1 MSSVNDVKKVER
13 RLAVYSPDTQ
23 LNTYMNAVSELG
35 SLCFSILVGKLDEKH
50 ELTRERLQAWKEEI
64 KFKHAEARMYVES
77 EKLKIRAE
85 NESASE
91 NIEEIKRQ
99 MESELALIR
108 RKNSITRQR
117 NEKLRA
123 MNSHIDLVNEQLEDM
138 YRGKSRVSATRE
150 EWERQLGRHAVES
163 LLNSNVFD
171 KNVVKVRDGSEREE
185 LSVMSNFSRRADE
198 LKKTNDSMKKT
209 VQRLQVELADYKKKW
224 AHDAGLFDKIT
235 EVLKDE
241 LVKRDLIKP
250 QGKGQANEDDEEGE
264 DEDEDEDEDELDAE
278 IAESDQESLS
288 EAQNS
293 DEEEKL

>member
-1 MSSVNDVKKVER
+1 MSSDNDGRKVER

-50 ELTRERLQAWKEEI
+50 ELTQERLQAWKEEI
-64 KFKHAEARMYVES
+64 QFKHSEAQMYVEF
-77 EKLKIRAE
+77 EKLKVKVE

-99 MESELALIR
+99 MESELAQIR
-108 RKNSITRQR
+108 RKNDVTRQR

-138 YRGKSRVSATRE
+138 HRGKSRVSATRE
-150 EWERQLGRHAVES
+150 EWERQLGRPAVES
-163 LLNSNVFD
+163 LLDSNVFD
-171 KNVVKVRDGSEREE
+171 KNIVKVRDGDEREE
-185 LSVMSNFSRRADE
+185 LSVVSNFSRRADE

-209 VQRLQVELADYKKKW
+209 AQRLQVELANYKEKW
-224 AHDAGLFDKIT
+224 AHDASLFDKIT

-241 LVKRDLIKP
+241 LVKRDLFRP
-250 QGKGQANEDDEEGE
+250 QGKNQADEDN
-264 DEDEDEDEDELDAE
+264 DEDEDEDEDDNDLDAE
-278 IAESDQESLS
+278 AAESEQDSLS

-293 DEEEKL
+293 DEEGKL